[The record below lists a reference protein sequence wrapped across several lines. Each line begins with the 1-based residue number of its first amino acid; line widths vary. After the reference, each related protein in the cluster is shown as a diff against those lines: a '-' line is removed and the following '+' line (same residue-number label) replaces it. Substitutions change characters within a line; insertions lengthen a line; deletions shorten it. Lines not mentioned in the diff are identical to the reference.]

1 MLFADWDNMAS
12 SSHLSM
18 SLQESLVIVMSHLKS
33 VLCGHFYLF
42 IFVLNFLSILHTNH
56 SSPSLPSSCPNPTPH
71 PNPSCILQKGKE
83 GLPWVANKAWHIKL
97 RQDQAFPHPHRSWAR
112 HPTIG
117 NGVHKASSCTSQI
130 PLPLQGVVG
139 IFKFKLIVFENFL
152 HEYLYH
158 PHSSPPSAPSIS
170 PYSSQFHDLFLFH
183 YYWYIFINM

>member
-1 MLFADWDNMAS
+1 MAS
-12 SSHLSM
+12 SSHLPM

-42 IFVLNFLSILHTNH
+42 IFVLNVLSILHTNH

-83 GLPWVANKAWHIKL
+83 GLPWVANKAWLIKL
-97 RQDQAFPHPHRSWAR
+97 RQDQAFPHPHGSWAR

-130 PLPLQGVVG
+130 LLPLQGVVG
-139 IFKFKLIVFENFL
+139 IFKFKLILFENFL

-158 PHSSPPSAPSIS
+158 PHSSPLHHL
-170 PYSSQFHDLFLFH
+170 PYHPTPLSFMTSFS
-183 YYWYIFINM
+183 FIIIGIYL